1 MGQLT
6 HHVLRFIN
14 GDDVM
19 TSTTKND
26 LPQPTTDL
34 NLAKTHLDEFGYCL
48 LANALT
54 PKQVEALRTR
64 LVEQAAAE
72 KQQGLAHEDGGKDK
86 NSGINQRVWMLINKG
101 EIFHEPLLHKDVH
114 KLIGHVLGEQY
125 LLSCYTANI
134 AKPGG
139 VAMNLHTDQWWM
151 PPPTRRDRSPL
162 PAGSITR
169 ERRDVDDAGPPSMI
183 APAVVVN
190 VMWMLVDFTA
200 ENGGTRI
207 VPRSHLTGR
216 HPDKELDKDV
226 EPIAAAGPAGT
237 AMVFDGRMWHGTG
250 ANVSDG
256 PRLGVLSTFCGPQF
270 RTQENLT
277 VGTSKEVLENA
288 PPELLALLGFKVWNA
303 YGRVESPAVDFI
315 APDETSLGELR
326 PE

>member
-1 MGQLT
+1 
-6 HHVLRFIN
+6 
-14 GDDVM
+14 M
-19 TSTTKND
+19 TGTRKDD

-34 NLAKTHLDEFGYCL
+34 SLAKAYLDEFGYCL
-48 LANALT
+48 LANALS
-54 PKQVEALRTR
+54 PQQVEALRTR

-72 KQQGLAHEDGGKDK
+72 KQQGLAFEDSGKEKD
-86 NSGINQRVWMLINKG
+86 SGINQRVWMLINKG

-114 KLIGHVLGEQY
+114 ELIRHVLGEQY

-162 PAGSITR
+162 PVGSITR
-169 ERRDVDDAGPPSMI
+169 EHRDVDDAGPPSMI

-200 ENGGTRI
+200 ENGGTRL

-226 EPIAAAGPAGT
+226 EPIAAEGPAGT
-237 AMVFDGRMWHGTG
+237 AIVFDGRMWHGTG

-288 PPELLALLGFKVWNA
+288 QPELLALLGFKVWNA
-303 YGRVESPAVDFI
+303 YGRVESPAVEFI
-315 APDETSLGELR
+315 APDEISLGELR

>member
-1 MGQLT
+1 
-6 HHVLRFIN
+6 
-14 GDDVM
+14 M
-19 TSTTKND
+19 TNTAKND

-54 PKQVEALRTR
+54 PKQVETLRTR

-169 ERRDVDDAGPPSMI
+169 ERRDVDDAGPLSMI

-200 ENGGTRI
+200 ENGGTRL

-315 APDETSLGELR
+315 APDETSLGEMR
-326 PE
+326 PGE

>member
-1 MGQLT
+1 
-6 HHVLRFIN
+6 
-14 GDDVM
+14 M
-19 TSTTKND
+19 TGTRKDD

-34 NLAKTHLDEFGYCL
+34 SLAKAYLDEFGYCL
-48 LANALT
+48 LANALS
-54 PKQVEALRTR
+54 PQQVEALRTR

-72 KQQGLAHEDGGKDK
+72 KQQGLAFEDSGKEKD
-86 NSGINQRVWMLINKG
+86 SGINQRVWMLINKG

-114 KLIGHVLGEQY
+114 ELIRHVLGEQY

-162 PAGSITR
+162 PVGSITR
-169 ERRDVDDAGPPSMI
+169 EHRDVDDAGPPSMI

-200 ENGGTRI
+200 ENGGTRL

-216 HPDKELDKDV
+216 HPDKELDKNV
-226 EPIAAAGPAGT
+226 EPIAAEGPAGT
-237 AMVFDGRMWHGTG
+237 AIVFDGRMWHGTG

-303 YGRVESPAVDFI
+303 YGRVGSPAVDFI
-315 APDETSLGELR
+315 APDEISLGELR

>member
-1 MGQLT
+1 
-6 HHVLRFIN
+6 
-14 GDDVM
+14 M

-34 NLAKTHLDEFGYCL
+34 SLAKAHLDEFGYCL

-54 PKQVEALRTR
+54 PKQVETLRTR

-86 NSGINQRVWMLINKG
+86 SSGINQRVWMLINKG

-200 ENGGTRI
+200 ENGGTRL
-207 VPRSHLTGR
+207 VPRSHLTGQ

-226 EPIAAAGPAGT
+226 EPIAAEGPEGT

-277 VGTSKEVLENA
+277 VGTSREVLENA

>member
-1 MGQLT
+1 
-6 HHVLRFIN
+6 
-14 GDDVM
+14 M

-26 LPQPTTDL
+26 LPQPTADL
-34 NLAKTHLDEFGYCL
+34 SIAKAHLDEFGYCL

-72 KQQGLAHEDGGKDK
+72 KQQGLAFEDGSKEK
-86 NSGINQRVWMLINKG
+86 SSGINQRVWMLINKG
-101 EIFHEPLLHKDVH
+101 KIFHEPLLHKDVH
-114 KLIGHVLGEQY
+114 DLIRHVLGEQY

-162 PAGSITR
+162 PVGSITR

-190 VMWMLVDFTA
+190 VMWMLVDFTP
-200 ENGGTRI
+200 ENGGTRL

-216 HPDKELDKDV
+216 HPDKELDRDV
-226 EPIAAAGPAGT
+226 EPIAAEGPAGT

-315 APDETSLGELR
+315 SPDEISLGELR

>member
-1 MGQLT
+1 
-6 HHVLRFIN
+6 
-14 GDDVM
+14 M

-34 NLAKTHLDEFGYCL
+34 SLAKAHLDEFGYCL

-72 KQQGLAHEDGGKDK
+72 KQQGLAYEDGGTDRD
-86 NSGINQRVWMLINKG
+86 SGINQRVWMLINKG
-101 EIFHEPLLHKDVH
+101 EIFHEPLLHKEVH
-114 KLIGHVLGEQY
+114 ELIGHVLGEQY

-169 ERRDVDDAGPPSMI
+169 ERRDVDDAGSPSMI

-200 ENGGTRI
+200 ENGGTRL
-207 VPRSHLTGR
+207 VPRSHLTGH
-216 HPDKELDKDV
+216 HPDKELDKDI
-226 EPIAAAGPAGT
+226 EPIAAEGPAGT
-237 AMVFDGRMWHGTG
+237 AMVFDGRLWHGTG
-250 ANVSDG
+250 ANVSAG

-315 APDETSLGELR
+315 APDETSLGELH

>member
-1 MGQLT
+1 
-6 HHVLRFIN
+6 
-14 GDDVM
+14 M
-19 TSTTKND
+19 TGTRKDD

-34 NLAKTHLDEFGYCL
+34 SLAKAYLDEFGYCL
-48 LANALT
+48 LANALS
-54 PKQVEALRTR
+54 PQQVEALRTR

-72 KQQGLAHEDGGKDK
+72 KQQGLAFEDSGKEK
-86 NSGINQRVWMLINKG
+86 GSGINQRVWMLINKG

-114 KLIGHVLGEQY
+114 ELIRHVLGEQY

-162 PAGSITR
+162 PVGSITR
-169 ERRDVDDAGPPSMI
+169 EHRDVDDAGPPSMI

-200 ENGGTRI
+200 ENGGTRL

-216 HPDKELDKDV
+216 HPDKELDKNV
-226 EPIAAAGPAGT
+226 EPIAAEGPAGT
-237 AMVFDGRMWHGTG
+237 AIVFDGRMWHGTG

-315 APDETSLGELR
+315 APDEISLGELR

>member
-1 MGQLT
+1 
-6 HHVLRFIN
+6 
-14 GDDVM
+14 M

-26 LPQPTTDL
+26 LPQPTADL
-34 NLAKTHLDEFGYCL
+34 SIAKAHLDEFGYCL

-72 KQQGLAHEDGGKDK
+72 KQQGLAFEDGSKEK
-86 NSGINQRVWMLINKG
+86 SSGINQRVWMLINKG
-101 EIFHEPLLHKDVH
+101 KIFHEPLLHKEVH
-114 KLIGHVLGEQY
+114 ELIRHVLGEQY

-162 PAGSITR
+162 PVGSITR

-190 VMWMLVDFTA
+190 VMWMLVDFTP
-200 ENGGTRI
+200 ENGGTRL

-216 HPDKELDKDV
+216 HPDKELDRDV
-226 EPIAAAGPAGT
+226 EPIAAEGPAGT

-315 APDETSLGELR
+315 SPDEISLGELR

>member
-1 MGQLT
+1 MSACQCTL
-6 HHVLRFIN
+6 
-14 GDDVM
+14 
-19 TSTTKND
+19 
-26 LPQPTTDL
+26 
-34 NLAKTHLDEFGYCL
+34 
-48 LANALT
+48 

-72 KQQGLAHEDGGKDK
+72 KQQGLAYEDGGNDK

-114 KLIGHVLGEQY
+114 ELIRHVLGEQY

-162 PAGSITR
+162 PVGSITR
-169 ERRDVDDAGPPSMI
+169 EHRDVDDAGPPSMI

-200 ENGGTRI
+200 ENGGTRL

-216 HPDKELDKDV
+216 HPDKGLDKDV
-226 EPIAAAGPAGT
+226 EPIAAEGPAGT

-256 PRLGVLSTFCGPQF
+256 PRLGALSTFCGPQF

-315 APDETSLGELR
+315 APDEISLGELR

>member
-1 MGQLT
+1 
-6 HHVLRFIN
+6 
-14 GDDVM
+14 M
-19 TSTTKND
+19 TRTTKND
-26 LPQPTTDL
+26 LPQPTTDP
-34 NLAKTHLDEFGYCL
+34 NLAKAHLDEFGYCL
-48 LANALT
+48 LANALS

-72 KQQGLAHEDGGKDK
+72 KQQGFAFEDGGKEK
-86 NSGINQRVWMLINKG
+86 SSGINQRVWMLINKG
-101 EIFHEPLLHKDVH
+101 KIFHEPLLHKDVH
-114 KLIGHVLGEQY
+114 ELIRHVLGEQY

-162 PAGSITR
+162 PVGSITR
-169 ERRDVDDAGPPSMI
+169 EQRDVDDAGPPSMI

-200 ENGGTRI
+200 ENGGTRL

-216 HPDKELDKDV
+216 HPDKELDRDV
-226 EPIAAAGPAGT
+226 EPIAAEGTAGT

-277 VGTSKEVLENA
+277 VGTSKEILDNA

-303 YGRVESPAVDFI
+303 YGRIESPAVDFI
-315 APDETSLGELR
+315 SPDETSLGELH

>member
-1 MGQLT
+1 
-6 HHVLRFIN
+6 
-14 GDDVM
+14 M
-19 TSTTKND
+19 TSTTKSD

-34 NLAKTHLDEFGYCL
+34 TLAKAHLDEFGYCL

-72 KQQGLAHEDGGKDK
+72 KQQGLAYEDGSADRD
-86 NSGINQRVWMLINKG
+86 SGINQRVWMLINKG
-101 EIFHEPLLHKDVH
+101 EIFHEPLLHKGVH
-114 KLIGHVLGEQY
+114 ELIEHVLGEQY

-162 PAGSITR
+162 PVGSITR
-169 ERRDVDDAGPPSMI
+169 ERRDVDDVGPPSMI

-190 VMWMLVDFTA
+190 VMWMLVDFTT

-277 VGTSKEVLENA
+277 VGTSKEVLDNA

-315 APDETSLGELR
+315 GPDETSLGELR